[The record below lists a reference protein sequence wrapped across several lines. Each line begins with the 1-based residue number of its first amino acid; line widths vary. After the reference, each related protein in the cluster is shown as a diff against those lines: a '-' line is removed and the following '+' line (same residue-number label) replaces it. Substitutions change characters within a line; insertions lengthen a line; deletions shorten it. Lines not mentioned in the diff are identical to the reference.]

1 MPLPVA
7 ALILA
12 AGSGTRMGRLKP
24 LLPLGDKPVL
34 CHSID
39 VLSEAGVSAIV
50 VVCGADPGQYQAA
63 VGTSGVRLV
72 PNRMPA
78 SEMADSLRLG
88 LEQLDTAAYSG
99 VLVCLA
105 DHPLVTAGTCRT
117 MLRLHQECPG
127 RIIIPAFQDRRGHPS
142 LFPADVIGEIFS
154 KTSLRDIVRENPSR
168 VLVVDVPDEG
178 VVLDMD
184 TEADYQKAIRLHEA
198 RIRGQRKTS

>member
-1 MPLPVA
+1 
-7 ALILA
+7 
-12 AGSGTRMGRLKP
+12 MGRLKP

-34 CHSID
+34 RHSID
-39 VLSEAGVSAIV
+39 VLSEAGVREIV
-50 VVCGADPGQYQAA
+50 VVCGADAGQYQAA
-63 VGTSGVRLV
+63 VGGSAARLV

-117 MLRLHQECPG
+117 MLRLHQEYPG
-127 RIIIPAFQDRRGHPS
+127 RIIIPAFQDSRGHPS
-142 LFPADVIGEIFS
+142 LFPADVIGEIFTR
-154 KTSLRDIVRENPSR
+154 TSLRDIVREDPAR

-184 TEADYQKAIRLHEA
+184 TEADYQKAVGLLQA
-198 RIRGQRKTS
+198 RIRGQQNT